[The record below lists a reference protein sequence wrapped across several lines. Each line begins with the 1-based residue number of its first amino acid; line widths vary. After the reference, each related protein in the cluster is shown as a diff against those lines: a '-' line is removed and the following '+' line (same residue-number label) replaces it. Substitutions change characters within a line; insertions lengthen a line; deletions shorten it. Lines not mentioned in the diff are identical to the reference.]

1 MALDASVPAIMPDS
15 DVDDL
20 EKPPISIVLP
30 ESMGARPNSV
40 FEA

>member
-1 MALDASVPAIMPDS
+1 MPDS
-15 DVDDL
+15 DVADV

-30 ESMGARPNSV
+30 DSIGARPNSV